1 MTKERVSGI
10 IRGEDGITATEYRLI
25 GSVVVTA
32 ILTSLLLIGPRLL
45 AMFKTVSGCF
55 L

>member
-1 MTKERVSGI
+1 MTKRRLSRI
-10 IRGEDGITATEYRLI
+10 IRGEEGITATEYGLI

-32 ILTSLLLIGPRLL
+32 ILASLLLIGPRLL
-45 AMFKTVSGCF
+45 TMFKTVSGCF

>member
-1 MTKERVSGI
+1 MTKKRLSRI
-10 IRGEDGITATEYRLI
+10 IRGEDGITTEYGLI

-32 ILTSLLLIGPRLL
+32 ILASLLLIGPRLL
-45 AMFKTVSGCF
+45 TMFKTVSGCF